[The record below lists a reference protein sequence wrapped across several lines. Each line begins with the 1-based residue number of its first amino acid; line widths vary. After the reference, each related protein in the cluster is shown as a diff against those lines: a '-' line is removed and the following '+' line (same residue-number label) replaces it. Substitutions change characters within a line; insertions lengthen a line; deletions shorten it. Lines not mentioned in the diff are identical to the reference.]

1 MRRLFTL
8 IACLAA
14 TLFTLT
20 SQAASLNQQRQW
32 YDAARTALQKG
43 NDGPY
48 RRHAEALRAYPLE
61 PYLAYESLN
70 RRLGSASNRELGKFF
85 TEHGDLPQAGRLKLR
100 WLRLLAERRDWQPF
114 LDHYDP
120 QLELT
125 ELDCL
130 YGRYLLESGLQE
142 AGQAQAERLWLVGT
156 SQPDECDGLFRLWSR
171 QGGLTEDLRWQR
183 LRLAALAGNL
193 GLATHLASELS
204 TLRADGQLL
213 LEVARTP
220 ERLSQDQ
227 RFVRNDPR
235 MAEIVGL
242 GLRRLARRDPER
254 ALELLDTYAPQLSFP
269 TEEKLAIARDL
280 GLRLARRFDSRAL
293 RLMADYDPELRDA
306 TLTEWRMRLL
316 LRLERWEEAHQLT
329 RRLDGD
335 LAQTNRWR
343 YWRARSLQL
352 SQGDTPEA
360 LQLYLPVSAERDFY
374 GFLAAD
380 RIGQPYRI
388 GHQPLEIDPK
398 ILQRVRNS
406 AGIRRAMEFYQRGQ
420 IVDARRE
427 WYHVSRLFSR
437 EELIAQAKLAHDMD
451 WYFPAIRTISLAQHW
466 DDLDIRFPMA
476 YRSSLVRTAQQ
487 RGVESSWVYAITRQE
502 SGFMDDARS
511 HVGAT
516 GLMQVMPTT
525 ARETAR
531 RFGIALK
538 SNKQILDPDLNIQL
552 GTAYLSQVHRQFG
565 HNRILATAAYNAGP
579 KRVRQWLK
587 NTQELDFDVWVESL
601 PYDET
606 RQYVQN
612 VLTYAVIY
620 GDKLGAP
627 QSLVEGHERVVKP

>member
-1 MRRLFTL
+1 MRRSFLL
-8 IACLAA
+8 IASLAA
-14 TLFTLT
+14 TLLALT
-20 SQAASLNQQRQW
+20 SQASSLDQQRRW
-32 YDAARTALQKG
+32 YDEAYAALKKG
-43 NDGPY
+43 DEGPY
-48 RRHAEALRAYPLE
+48 RRHAAALRSYPLE
-61 PYLAYESLN
+61 PYLAYEALN
-70 RRLGSASNRELGKFF
+70 RRLGSASNRELDKFF
-85 TEHGDLPQAGRLKLR
+85 TEHGDLPQASRLKLR
-100 WLRLLAERRDWQPF
+100 WLRLLAQRRDWQPF

-120 QLELT
+120 RLELT

-130 YGRYLLESGLQE
+130 YGRYLLESGQRE

-156 SQPDECDGLFRLWSR
+156 SQPDECDGLFRLWSN

-183 LRLAALAGNL
+183 LRLATLAGNL
-193 GLATHLASELS
+193 GLATHLASNLT

-220 ERLSQDQ
+220 ERLSQSQ
-227 RFVRNDPR
+227 RFQRDDAR

-254 ALELLDTYAPQLSFP
+254 ALELLDQYAPHLTFP

-280 GLRLARRFDSRAL
+280 GLRLAKRFDSRAL

-306 TLTEWRMRLL
+306 TLAEWRVRLL

-329 RRLDGD
+329 NRLDGE
-335 LAQTNRWR
+335 LAQSNRWR

-360 LQLYLPVSAERDFY
+360 LQLYRPVATERDFY

-380 RIGQPYRI
+380 RIGQPPRI
-388 GHQPLEIDPK
+388 GHRPLQIDPQV
-398 ILQRVRNS
+398 LQQVRNS
-406 AGIRRAMEFYQRGQ
+406 AGIRRALELYQRGQ

-437 EELIAQAKLAHDMD
+437 DELIAQAKLAHDMD
-451 WYFPAIRTISLAQHW
+451 WHFPAIRTISLAQHW

-476 YRSSLVRTAQQ
+476 HRNTLVRTAQQ
-487 RGVESSWVYAITRQE
+487 RGLESSWVYAITRQE

-511 HVGAT
+511 HAGAT
-516 GLMQVMPTT
+516 GLMQVMPAT

-531 RFGIALK
+531 RFGIRLQ
-538 SNKQILDPDLNIQL
+538 SPRQILDPDLNIQL

-579 KRVRQWLK
+579 QRVRQWL
-587 NTQELDFDVWVESL
+587 NESRELEFDVWVESL
-601 PYDET
+601 PFDET

-620 GDKLGAP
+620 GDKLGTP
-627 QSLVEGHERVVKP
+627 QPLVEGHERVVKP